1 MPSRHGSGRIRM
13 KNLRRGAWV
22 TAALVVV
29 CTGPAHAQQTQAP
42 PPPTSTTAAS
52 QKAALKAFEERLEAY
67 LNLRTTL
74 SSKLEP
80 LRTTSDATELASR
93 QKALASAIEGAR
105 RQAKP
110 GDLIP
115 DEVAA
120 QIKEAVAADLKTRE
134 PGAKRAALD
143 EVPDGPPRL
152 NQPFPADAALTT
164 VPPLLLARLPVLPD
178 NLQYR
183 FVGRHMAL
191 LDGDVHIVLDYVER
205 VLPARQ
211 AR

>member
-1 MPSRHGSGRIRM
+1 MPSRRRPAPIGRGH
-13 KNLRRGAWV
+13 LTRGAWV
-22 TAALVVV
+22 IAALLAAWS
-29 CTGPAHAQQTQAP
+29 GSSQAEQTQP
-42 PPPTSTTAAS
+42 PPRTSTTAAN

-67 LNLRTTL
+67 LDLRKTL
-74 SSKLEP
+74 SRKLQPME
-80 LRTTSDATELASR
+80 TTSDATELAGR
-93 QKALASAIEGAR
+93 QKALAAAIAHAR
-105 RQAKP
+105 REARP

-115 DEVAA
+115 AEIAA

-134 PGAKRAALD
+134 PAARRAALD
-143 EVPDGPPRL
+143 EVPVVPLRL

-164 VPPLLLARLPVLPD
+164 IPPLLLARLPALPD

-191 LDGDVHIVLDYVER
+191 LDGDVHIVLDYVDR
-205 VLPARQ
+205 VLPPQQ